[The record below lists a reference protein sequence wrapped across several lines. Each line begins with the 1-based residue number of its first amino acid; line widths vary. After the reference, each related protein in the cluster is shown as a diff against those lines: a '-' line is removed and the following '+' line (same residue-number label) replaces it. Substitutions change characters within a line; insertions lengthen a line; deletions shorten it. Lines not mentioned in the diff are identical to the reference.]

1 MESYSVI
8 AVLSVTDKNFTQ
20 TMKKAADV
28 TYDLDAGGRK
38 AVSSIMSIAK
48 GVGAFKALSIA
59 GNTLKASLS
68 GAIDRFDTMNRFPKI
83 MQQIGFS
90 AKESNASINKL
101 SDGIQG
107 LPTTLDGI
115 VASTQN
121 IAVLTKDLDKAT
133 ATSIALNDA
142 FLASGSASEA
152 ASRGLIQYVQMLSKG
167 SVDLQSWRT
176 LQETMGPALYEIAEA
191 FGFAGTAAQSELY
204 EALKSGDITFDQF
217 NSKLIELDGGVNGF
231 AERARTASGGIKTS
245 FANLGT
251 SVVRG
256 TESVVRSVND
266 SLSSADLPGF
276 QEMLGATKDRVDALF
291 KGASSG
297 AGTMV
302 NTVAPAVKMV
312 SSNLDV
318 LVPTLGT
325 AAAGFV
331 AYKAAMDI
339 SEKVVKLKRSMSD
352 AADTLRAVSDASRLA
367 ETAAKAR
374 AKANHVAELAD
385 SLCRK
390 SAKASA
396 RAVKSRA
403 AADRLAEAATQART
417 LADEGGAGATGLR
430 AAAEKAETAATRAQ
444 ANASRDAARATALKK
459 AAEDADTRA
468 SVLNTA
474 AERANS
480 IAETAGAKAATL
492 STVAITAKTAVLG
505 VLAGKLGMV
514 AAAQMIWNAAVAA
527 NPIGA
532 AIVAVAALAAALV
545 GISKV
550 LAKFTNNL
558 DDAVKMK
565 DEAVKSSKELKE
577 SLDST
582 SKAYNE
588 NISDINST
596 AKVNRDL
603 ARDIEK
609 LSAKENKSV
618 DDKAELKTSVE
629 ALNASMEGLNLQ
641 YNEETGALNMSTEA
655 IMAKVKAYEAE
666 AKAQAMQER
675 YLEVKKEQAK
685 ADEEHTAL
693 LEKMNKF
700 EKEWQDLN
708 NTGPLAISEHNK
720 AMQEMEEQLVSLD
733 TKKRE
738 LARSEEY
745 LRNSMVES
753 QQAQSEAV
761 SSGVAVQITSL
772 EQLDDETQKVVG
784 SLNDTWSSYA
794 EQATN
799 MFDVLS
805 DKSEISV
812 SKMTQNLQENQ
823 RIISQWADNIAVLA
837 ERGIDQGLL
846 EQLRAAGP
854 ESAGYVNAM
863 VRASDA
869 ELQQLSEA
877 FANGGITAAN
887 ALKTVFDTSG
897 IPESVM
903 GLVTTMEE
911 SLSSQLA
918 AVDWAGIGMNVD
930 SSLADSMSSNS
941 GLVETAGAEVGTA
954 AEEGTKGELQ
964 IGSPSRVFQGYG
976 NDTVQGFING
986 VNEQSG
992 VLNAAMQSVMSSAG
1006 SVASNAMND
1015 AVKKMDSVSGS
1026 AFAKITASAQ
1036 SSMSTTAKVIA
1047 AGMTSGTSEVSRGT
1061 ASMQKIMKAGMTVMS
1076 AAVKT
1081 GMTTTAE
1088 HGTTGMNRFKRA
1100 VDSGMNQSQ
1109 VSVSK
1114 GISWMVSTVSAMQP
1128 QFYNS
1133 GYHAS
1138 IGLAN
1143 GINAGAGAAIA
1154 AANRVANQV
1163 ASTMRNA
1170 LQVHSPSRVTKEIGG
1185 YTTEGF
1191 VEGLLED
1198 IRDVKEAA
1206 LKLGR
1211 TAMPSY
1217 GGSGRVAYA
1226 GGYNPGYESGF
1237 GGRVG
1242 ASYTII
1248 VPVEMEGR
1256 EIAKATAVFTQEE
1269 LDSMEQFENYRKGK
1283 R

>member
-20 TMKKAADV
+20 TMKRAADV
-28 TYDLDAGGRK
+28 TNDLDAGGRK
-38 AVSSIMSIAK
+38 AASSIMNIAK

-101 SDGIQG
+101 SEGIQG

-152 ASRGLIQYVQMLSKG
+152 ASRGLVQYVQMLSKG

-217 NSKLIELDGGVNGF
+217 NSKLIELDGGINGF

-266 SLSSADLPGF
+266 SLTSADLPGF
-276 QEMLGATKDRVDALF
+276 QEMLGTTKDKVDALF

-297 AGTMV
+297 AGAMV
-302 NTVAPAVKMV
+302 STVAPAVKMV
-312 SSNLDV
+312 SGNLDV
-318 LVPTLGT
+318 LIPTLGT
-325 AAAGFV
+325 ATAGFV

-339 SEKVVKLKRSMSD
+339 SERVAELNRSKLD
-352 AADTLRAVSDASRLA
+352 AVNTLRAVSDASRLA
-367 ETAAKAR
+367 ETATKAR
-374 AKANHVAELAD
+374 AKASRAAELAD
-385 SLCRK
+385 SLCQK

-396 RAVKSRA
+396 KAIKSRA
-403 AADRLAEAATQART
+403 AAERLAEAATQART

-430 AAAEKAETAATRAQ
+430 AAAEKAEAAAAKAQ
-444 ANASRDAARATALKK
+444 ANASRDAARASALKK
-459 AAEDADTRA
+459 AAEEADTRA
-468 SVLNTA
+468 AVLNTA
-474 AERANS
+474 AERANAVS
-480 IAETAGAKAATL
+480 ETAGAKAATL
-492 STVAITAKTAVLG
+492 STIAITAKTAVLG
-505 VLAGKLGMV
+505 VLSRKLGVV
-514 AAAQMIWNAAVAA
+514 AAAQMVWNAAMSA
-527 NPIGA
+527 NPIG
-532 AIVAVAALAAALV
+532 IVVVATAALATALV

-550 LAKFTNNL
+550 AAKFSDTMG
-558 DDAVKMK
+558 DALKMK
-565 DEAVKSSKELKE
+565 EKAVKSSNDLIELLK
-577 SLDST
+577 SSA
-582 SKAYNE
+582 KAYQE
-588 NISDINST
+588 NISEIKTN
-596 AKVNRDL
+596 AKVNREL
-603 ARDIEK
+603 AGDIEK
-609 LSAKENKSV
+609 LSAKENKSAE
-618 DDKAELKTSVE
+618 DKAELKASVE

-641 YNEETGALNMSTEA
+641 YDEETGALNMSTEA
-655 IMAKVKAYEAE
+655 IMDKVKAYETQAR
-666 AKAQAMQER
+666 AQAAQER
-675 YLEVKKEQAK
+675 YLEVTKEQVK
-685 ADEEHTAL
+685 ADEEHAAL
-693 LEKMNKF
+693 QEKMNQF

-708 NTGPLAISEHNK
+708 NTSPKAIGEHNK
-720 AMQEMEEQLVSLD
+720 AMQEMEEQLVSLES
-733 TKKRE
+733 KKRK
-738 LARSEEY
+738 LARSEEF
-745 LRNSMVES
+745 LRDTMVES
-753 QQAQSEAV
+753 QLAQSEAV
-761 SSGVAVQITSL
+761 SSGTTAQITSL
-772 EQLDDETQKVVG
+772 EQLDDETQQVVG

-823 RIISQWADNIAVLA
+823 RIISQWADNIATLA

-863 VRASDA
+863 VQASDA

-877 FANGGITAAN
+877 FANGGTTATN
-887 ALKTVFDTSG
+887 ALKTAFDTSG

-911 SLSSQLA
+911 SLSSQMA

-976 NDTVQGFING
+976 NDTMQGFING
-986 VNEQSG
+986 INEQSG
-992 VLNAAMQSVMSSAG
+992 TLNAAMQSVMSSAG
-1006 SVASNAMND
+1006 NVASNAMDD
-1015 AVKKMDSVSGS
+1015 AIKKMGSVSGS
-1026 AFAKITASAQ
+1026 AFMKIPASAQ
-1036 SSMSTTAKVIA
+1036 SSMGATAKVIA
-1047 AGMTSGTSEVSRGT
+1047 AGMTSSVNEVTRGT
-1061 ASMQKIMKAGMTVMS
+1061 ASMQKIMKTGMTVMS
-1076 AAVKT
+1076 ASVKT
-1081 GMTTTAE
+1081 GMAATAE
-1088 HGTTGMNRFKRA
+1088 HGTSGMNRFKKA

-1109 VSVSK
+1109 LSVSR
-1114 GISWMVSTVSAMQP
+1114 GTSRMASIVSSMQS

-1170 LQVHSPSRVTKEIGG
+1170 LQVHSPSRVTRRIGG

-1191 VEGLLED
+1191 IEGLLKD

-1211 TAMPSY
+1211 SAVPSY
-1217 GGSGRVAYA
+1217 GSSGCMAYA
-1226 GGYNPGYESGF
+1226 GGYDPSYGGGCQEGY
-1237 GGRVG
+1237 G
-1242 ASYTII
+1242 ATYTII
-1248 VPVEMEGR
+1248 IPVEMEGR
-1256 EIAKATAVFTQEE
+1256 EVAKATAVFTREE
-1269 LDSMEQFENYRKGK
+1269 LESMEQFEKYRKGE